1 MSEFRHTED
10 PGPSERCPAGLLY
23 VPVRPGPA
31 GCTAR
36 LFRTP
41 PGGRTAVGFTSE
53 RRLTATLGPAQPWI
67 RLAEPAVRA
76 LAEPLGV
83 TALTVDPPCAAPA
96 LPVALVTRPVA
107 APGSAGSMA
116 PLSRYGPDHSGPD
129 HSGLAHSTPGR
140 SPLNRSAFAPGPGSA
155 VSGPPVNDPAP
166 VSVPVAPGRPASVP
180 VPPVPARP
188 VSAPVADAH
197 DRPVSAPVR
206 GPGPAAVPDRP
217 VPGLFLRGRDA
228 RYRGVLRVAG
238 AAAVVACLGLLTG

>member
-76 LAEPLGV
+76 LAAPLGV
-83 TALTVDPPCAAPA
+83 TALTVDPRCAAPA
-96 LPVALVTRPVA
+96 VPVASVTRPLA

-116 PLSRYGPDHSGPD
+116 PLSRYGPDHSGAD
-129 HSGLAHSTPGR
+129 HATPRR
-140 SPLNRSAFAPGPGSA
+140 SPLNRSAVAPGPGSA
-155 VSGPPVNDPAP
+155 VSGPPASDPAP
-166 VSVPVAPGRPASVP
+166 GSVPVALGRPACVP
-180 VPPVPARP
+180 VPPVP
-188 VSAPVADAH
+188 

-206 GPGPAAVPDRP
+206 GPRPAAAPHRP
-217 VPGLFLRGRDA
+217 GPGLFLRGRDA
-228 RYRGVLRVAG
+228 TYRGVVRVAG
-238 AAAVVACLGLLTG
+238 AAAIVACLGLPTG